1 MTAKITYN
9 GELRTTCVHVRSGSI
24 IETDAPVDNKG
35 RGERFSPTDLV
46 SVALATCML
55 TTLGIAGPV
64 HNLEIDGAVCD
75 VTKIMASDPRRI
87 SEIVIEISFPN
98 SMPFSEKQKSKIE
111 HIAATCPVLLS
122 LHPEVRKTI
131 TYHWPQ

>member
-55 TTLGIAGPV
+55 TTLGIAGLV